1 VSIDTSRLTQ
11 GSDAGEAE
19 EEEEAEAEDR
29 DDVEEDDDAADR
41 AVSAACDMTGLQPG
55 YLFDHTQKT

>member
-19 EEEEAEAEDR
+19 EAEAGDG
-29 DDVEEDDDAADR
+29 EEDGGAADR
-41 AVSAACDMTGLQPG
+41 AVSAACDMAGLQLG